1 MIAYVDTSSLLKLLI
16 DEDGSDR
23 AELIWNTADVI
34 ASAAL
39 IVVEA
44 RAALAAATRG
54 GRLTAAQ
61 HRGAKGELA
70 ALVEELTIVEITEDL
85 IVDAAEVAEREALR
99 GYDAVHLA
107 AALIVEADLV
117 TSADA
122 ALCDAAERRG
132 LAVANPLDA

>member
-23 AELIWNTADVI
+23 AELIWNAADVV

-54 GRLTAAQ
+54 ARLTAVQ
-61 HRGAKGELA
+61 RRTVEGELV
-70 ALVEELTIVEITEDL
+70 ALVEDLTIVEITEDL
-85 IVDAAEVAEREALR
+85 IVDAAELAEREALR

-107 AALIVEADLV
+107 AALTVGADLV

>member
-23 AELIWNTADVI
+23 AELIWNTADVV

-54 GRLTAAQ
+54 RRLTAAQ
-61 HRGAKGELA
+61 HRASKGELA

-85 IVDAAEVAEREALR
+85 IVDAAELAERDELR

-107 AALIVEADLV
+107 AALTVEADLV

-132 LAVANPLDA
+132 LAVANPHDA